1 MLMYIILA
9 AAFFFLIA
17 LAGFA
22 WALCVASS
30 DAPTEEEQRQWPG

>member
-1 MLMYIILA
+1 MPMCIILA
-9 AAFFFLIA
+9 AVFFFLIA

-30 DAPTEEEQRQWPG
+30 DAPTEEEQR

>member
-22 WALCVASS
+22 WALCVVASP
-30 DAPTEEEQRQWPG
+30 APTEEEQRQWPG

>member
-9 AAFFFLIA
+9 AVFFFIIA

-30 DAPTEEEQRQWPG
+30 DAPTEEAQRQ

>member
-1 MLMYIILA
+1 MLMYIVLVA
-9 AAFFFLIA
+9 VFFFLIA

-30 DAPTEEEQRQWPG
+30 DAPTEEEQR